1 MAYIVIKCLNC
12 QEVTF
17 IRANQKSVTCRKCGI
32 KNRYKKIKTFKKAK
46 TASEY
51 IQEQKLKEFGSDVT
65 FQFLSMQ
72 LRKSRM
78 TLTRFFLLYPC
89 Y

>member
-1 MAYIVIKCLNC
+1 MAYIVIKCLEC

-46 TASEY
+46 IASEY
-51 IQEQKLKEFGSDVT
+51 IQELKLKDFDSNISFRYLE
-65 FQFLSMQ
+65 
-72 LRKSRM
+72 
-78 TLTRFFLLYPC
+78 
-89 Y
+89 